1 MSFFEQIPIFW
12 AKVIITLLY
21 LLLAL
26 WVWRRSKSYV
36 LEGAPTKRNWR
47 DLRLWALLLIGIQM
61 ALYLI
66 F

>member
-1 MSFFEQIPIFW
+1 MSFFDQIPIFS
-12 AKVIITLLY
+12 AKIIITLIY
-21 LLLAL
+21 LLLAF
-26 WVWRRSKSYV
+26 WVIKRSKSYI

-47 DLRLWALLLIGIQM
+47 DLRPWALLLIGIQI

>member
-1 MSFFEQIPIFW
+1 MNFLEHIPLFS

-21 LLLAL
+21 LLLAF
-26 WVWRRSKSYV
+26 WVIKRSKSFI
-36 LEGAPTKRNWR
+36 LEGSPTKRNWR
-47 DLRLWALLLIGIQM
+47 DLRLWALLLIGIQI